1 MYFSNFFSQRFFMIQ
16 GIVMFSGGLDS
27 TVVVHLLKSQGIKV
41 KALHFVLPFY
51 SGLGLTHQKIRE
63 YADHLGVPLQ
73 IEEEGEEYIE
83 MIRDPRFGFGKHA
96 NPCVD
101 CRIRR
106 LVHAKKIMQAEGASF
121 IATGEVA
128 GQRPM
133 SQGYNSMNAIEKRA
147 EVKGFLLRPLSA
159 KLLPSTEAENS
170 GLVDRDKLFNWSG
183 RGRILQL
190 EYAEKFNLKHAT
202 PAGGCILTTV
212 DSSRRFH
219 EFVDHT
225 PDYSLLDFKLLAY
238 GRHFRINPSCKL
250 IVGRNDQENE
260 IIIQLLSAVNNSLE
274 MLDSLGPDGFIRG
287 NYSEEDLLLCCAL
300 LARFSKEKNNE
311 NVRVALMENAKIVR
325 TIIVAPADIAICDK
339 YRI

>member
-1 MYFSNFFSQRFFMIQ
+1 MVQ

-27 TVVVHLLKSQGIKV
+27 TIVVHLLKSQGLKI

-51 SGLGLTHQKIRE
+51 SGLGLSHEKIRE
-63 YADHLGVPLQ
+63 SADRLGVPLQ
-73 IEEEGEEYIE
+73 IEEEGEEYIK
-83 MIRDPRFGFGKHA
+83 MIRDPRFGFGKNA

-106 LVHAKKIMQAEGASF
+106 LVRAKKIMEAEGASF

-147 EVKGFLLRPLSA
+147 GVRGLLIRPLSA
-159 KLLPSTEAENS
+159 KLLPETEPENK
-170 GLVDRDKLFNWSG
+170 GLVSREKLFNWCG

-190 EYAEKFNLKHAT
+190 DYAKKYDLKHAA

-219 EFVDHT
+219 EFADHT
-225 PDYSLLDFKLLAY
+225 PDYTLTDFKLLAY
-238 GRHFRINPSCKL
+238 GRHFRINSKSKF
-250 IVGRNDQENE
+250 IVGRNESENDT
-260 IIIQLLSAVNNSLE
+260 ILQLLAPENTCLE
-274 MLDSLGPDGFIRG
+274 IMDSLGPVGFIRG
-287 NYSEEDLLLCCAL
+287 DYSEEDLLLCSAL
-300 LARFSKEKNNE
+300 LARFSKEKSNE
-311 NVRVALMENAKIVR
+311 TVRIALMENDKV
-325 TIIVAPADIAICDK
+325 TKTMNVAPADVAICDK